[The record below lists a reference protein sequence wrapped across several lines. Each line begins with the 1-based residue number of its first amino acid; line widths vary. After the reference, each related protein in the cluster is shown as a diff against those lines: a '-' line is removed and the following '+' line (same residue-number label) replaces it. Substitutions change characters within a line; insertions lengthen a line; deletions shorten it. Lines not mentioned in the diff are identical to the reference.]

1 MHLGFIGTGVITS
14 AIVTGLCTSQLPVE
28 SIWVSPRNKEK
39 SRTLEQEFKQVK
51 VGDSNQ
57 AVIDHSD
64 VVVLGILPQQMG
76 KILSD
81 LKFRPDQTI
90 VHLLAGIKI
99 SEVTG
104 LIGPVKQVIRAV
116 PLPCVAIHKGPIAMF
131 PHNEDVCQ
139 LFEALGSNIVVDN
152 EQQLESLSI
161 ITALMAPYYAML
173 ETIVGWAVNQGI
185 SQKNA
190 SDYTAS
196 MFEALSLIA
205 EEAKE
210 GNLDILVKESMTPG
224 GLNELA
230 MTTIKQNGKFG
241 NLIKALE
248 QVQQKVGGVL

>member
-1 MHLGFIGTGVITS
+1 MHIGFIGTGVITS
-14 AIVTGLCTSQLPVE
+14 AIVTGVCTSQLPVE

-39 SRTLEQEFKQVK
+39 SRILEQKFKQVN

-64 VVVLGILPQQMG
+64 VVVLGILPQQME

-81 LKFRPDQTI
+81 LKFRPDQT
-90 VHLLAGIKI
+90 VVNLLAGITI
-99 SEVTG
+99 SEV
-104 LIGPVKQVIRAV
+104 IAQIDPVKQVVRAV

-131 PHNEDVCQ
+131 PHDEEVSQ

-173 ETIVGWAVNQGI
+173 ETIVRWAVNQGI

-210 GNLDILVKESMTPG
+210 GDLDILIKDSMTPG

-230 MTTIKQNGKFG
+230 MATIEQNGGFE
-241 NLIKALE
+241 NMIKALE
-248 QVQQKVGGVL
+248 QVKKKVA